1 MRSAKNPE
9 NNIRDLFISYTLV
22 FMSYV
27 IVGGFGYIG
36 FIGTFFDGYYTGL
49 TGKKVGQI
57 D

>member
-22 FMSYV
+22 FMSYI

-36 FIGTFFDGYYTGL
+36 FIGTFFDGYYTEL
-49 TGKKVGQI
+49 SGKKVGQI